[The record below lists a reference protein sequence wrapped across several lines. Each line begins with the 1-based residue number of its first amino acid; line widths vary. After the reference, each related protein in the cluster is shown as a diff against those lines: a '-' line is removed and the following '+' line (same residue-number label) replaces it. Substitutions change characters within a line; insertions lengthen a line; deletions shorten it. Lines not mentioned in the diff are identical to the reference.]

1 MEVGKICPEHGINP
15 DTGRCKKGERNG
27 RGQCVMNENG
37 RCVKIQAAK
46 KSSSGLNRA
55 ARKIQALQRGL
66 MARNSR
72 RKHLR
77 SVKQTHKQHKELYK
91 NVSEDGIVRIEYLV
105 SDIDN
110 LLNFVLDDEEKY
122 QKVVNLWGQTM
133 PREYLLTMSEAKQIS
148 KLDEKQGRGVML
160 GQTWKHVEMLHKNHF
175 LFMDSADNDENHVG
189 LIFNSGG
196 LAVTGSGSDVII
208 RVDDKLLQYAKSLTP
223 VVKKMLDKEEKLD
236 AKLQAAKM
244 KEWLNANKYAEQ
256 LTKDCLKMKQ
266 IARDIGIDV
275 DGLYEISED
284 LRTKI
289 GLRSSGRDAR
299 VIGQSW
305 FESSVAPLDFQD
317 EVYPVWKEELVH
329 DSLNTGNPER
339 LKRLIRE
346 AKETRVLLEEA
357 RSDQKLL
364 KSKTGKKTSKSKK
377 IVSKAKK
384 SLKKEKK
391 DKKDK
396 KEKLDGCVP
405 STDKKYASRNG
416 PPYPANK
423 CCGAELLGNDGLM
436 YRSVAN
442 KKGVCSWK
450 KVKAD

>member
-1 MEVGKICPEHGINP
+1 M
-15 DTGRCKKGERNG
+15 
-27 RGQCVMNENG
+27 
-37 RCVKIQAAK
+37 
-46 KSSSGLNRA
+46 
-55 ARKIQALQRGL
+55 
-66 MARNSR
+66 
-72 RKHLR
+72 
-77 SVKQTHKQHKELYK
+77 
-91 NVSEDGIVRIEYLV
+91 
-105 SDIDN
+105 
-110 LLNFVLDDEEKY
+110 
-122 QKVVNLWGQTM
+122 
-133 PREYLLTMSEAKQIS
+133 
-148 KLDEKQGRGVML
+148 
-160 GQTWKHVEMLHKNHF
+160 
-175 LFMDSADNDENHVG
+175 
-189 LIFNSGG
+189 
-196 LAVTGSGSDVII
+196 
-208 RVDDKLLQYAKSLTP
+208 
-223 VVKKMLDKEEKLD
+223 
-236 AKLQAAKM
+236 
-244 KEWLNANKYAEQ
+244 
-256 LTKDCLKMKQ
+256 
-266 IARDIGIDV
+266 
-275 DGLYEISED
+275 
-284 LRTKI
+284 
-289 GLRSSGRDAR
+289 
-299 VIGQSW
+299 
-305 FESSVAPLDFQD
+305 
-317 EVYPVWKEELVH
+317 YPVWKEELVH
-329 DSLNTGNPER
+329 DSLKTGNPER